1 MHISNVYEDGIWEQ
15 SKINVE
21 GLHWWKKNVVEIVA
35 AEEEGFNPQFIFEI
49 FFYSD
54 YKSSMHSVLCSF
66 VFGDSISDNGNNNN
80 LWTAAKANYNP
91 YDIYFPITTTFK
103 QLRKPIIIHRAST
116 SQQTLLEDLA
126 MDEP

>member
-1 MHISNVYEDGIWEQ
+1 M
-15 SKINVE
+15 
-21 GLHWWKKNVVEIVA
+21 VEIVA

-80 LWTAAKANYNP
+80 L
-91 YDIYFPITTTFK
+91 
-103 QLRKPIIIHRAST
+103 
-116 SQQTLLEDLA
+116 
-126 MDEP
+126 